1 MACYL
6 PLWLLYLISFWSTS
20 VFLLDS
26 LLNMRNNKQAQ
37 KIRTTVL
44 EPETEKKTDGSF
56 LPAKIT
62 WSSRFLSLFFVF
74 LLSLLNLSSV

>member
-37 KIRTTVL
+37 KNNDYCFGTR
-44 EPETEKKTDGSF
+44 
-56 LPAKIT
+56 
-62 WSSRFLSLFFVF
+62 
-74 LLSLLNLSSV
+74 N